1 MKKSL
6 FFLMMILSM
15 IVSCSKNNNAVQTEI
30 SETSVTADPVA
41 KNRVYVSADWVKSV
55 IDGNQ
60 TQSSNYVIL
69 EASWGEPSADYKKA
83 HIPGAL
89 HINTDL
95 IEEPTY
101 WNVRTPAEIEQVM
114 KDFGISKDT
123 AVIIYG
129 EPSPAARVAVTFL
142 WAGVDEVHILDG
154 NLKAWTDMGYATS
167 SNTEKAVPIDNVGVI
182 VPAHPEYIISLP
194 EQIIEKQ
201 KDPNFKL
208 VSIRSWDEFIGKV
221 SGYSY
226 IERVGEP
233 KGAVWGKDEFD
244 YVDNNGKII
253 SIEDAQKIWNEW
265 GVTKDNE
272 ISFYCGT
279 GWRAAIP
286 FLIAYQE
293 GWTNV
298 TLFDGGWYVW
308 QMNPELPVQLG
319 DPRENTNN

>member
-1 MKKSL
+1 MKKLSL
-6 FFLMMILSM
+6 LFVIFLFLSCGKTETTNQAATQTDS
-15 IVSCSKNNNAVQTEI
+15 VNA
-30 SETSVTADPVA
+30 APVE
-41 KNRVYVSADWVKSV
+41 KQRVYVSADWVKSV

-60 TQSSNYVIL
+60 SQSSNYVIL

-95 IEEPTY
+95 IEEPNY
-101 WNVRTPAEIEQVM
+101 WNVRTPEEIEQVM

-129 EPSPAARVAVTFL
+129 EPSPAARVALTFL
-142 WAGVDEVHILDG
+142 WAGVEEVHILDG
-154 NLKAWTDMGYATS
+154 NLKAWTDMGYAA
-167 SNTEKAVPIDNVGVI
+167 SNNDEKAAPIEDVRVK

-208 VSIRSWDEFIGKV
+208 VSIRSWDEFIGKI

-226 IERVGEP
+226 IEKVGEP
-233 KGAVWGKDEFD
+233 KGAVWGRDEFD
-244 YVDNNGKII
+244 YVDDNGKVI
-253 SIEDAQKIWNEW
+253 SIDEAQKIWNEW

-308 QMNPELPVQLG
+308 QMNPELPIQLG
-319 DPRENTNN
+319 DPRTNN

>member
-1 MKKSL
+1 M
-6 FFLMMILSM
+6 FLILILSLLA
-15 IVSCSKNNNAVQTEI
+15 SCSKTETNSNTNQSSVNA
-30 SETSVTADPVA
+30 APVE
-41 KNRVYVSADWVKSV
+41 KTRVYVNADWLKSV

-60 TQSSNYVIL
+60 PQSSNYVIL
-69 EASWGEPSADYKKA
+69 EASWGDASADYKKA

-95 IEEPTY
+95 IEEPEY
-101 WNVRTPAEIEQVM
+101 WNVRTPKEIEQVM

-123 AVIIYG
+123 AVIVYG
-129 EPSPAARVAVTFL
+129 EPSPAARVATTLL
-142 WAGVDEVHILDG
+142 WAGVDEVHVLDG

-167 SNTEKAVPIDNVGVI
+167 SSTEIAKPIDDVGVAVPAN
-182 VPAHPEYIISLP
+182 PEYIISLP

-208 VSIRSWDEFIGKV
+208 VSIRSWDEFTGKV

-233 KGAVWGKDEFD
+233 KGAVWGRDEFD
-244 YVDNNGKII
+244 YVDDNGKII
-253 SIEDAQKIWNEW
+253 SIDEAQKIWNEW

>member
-1 MKKSL
+1 MKKLSL
-6 FFLMMILSM
+6 LFVLFLFL
-15 IVSCSKNNNAVQTEI
+15 SCSKTETTNQT
-30 SETSVTADPVA
+30 TSQTDSANVA
-41 KNRVYVSADWVKSV
+41 PIEKQRVYVTADWVKSV

-60 TQSSNYVIL
+60 SQSSNYVIL

-95 IEEPTY
+95 IEEPNY
-101 WNVRTPAEIEQVM
+101 WNVRTPQEIEQVM

-142 WAGVDEVHILDG
+142 WAGVEEVHILDG
-154 NLKAWTDMGYATS
+154 NLKAWTDMGYAA
-167 SNTEKAVPIDNVGVI
+167 SNNDEKAAPIEDIGVK

-208 VSIRSWDEFIGKV
+208 VSIRSWGEFIGKI

-226 IERVGEP
+226 IEKVGEP
-233 KGAVWGKDEFD
+233 KGAVWGRDEFD
-244 YVDNNGKII
+244 YVDDNGKVI
-253 SIEDAQKIWNEW
+253 SIDEAQKIWNEW

-308 QMNPELPVQLG
+308 QMNPELPIQLG
-319 DPRENTNN
+319 DPRTNN

>member
-1 MKKSL
+1 MKKFL
-6 FFLMMILSM
+6 FFLILILS
-15 IVSCSKNNNAVQTEI
+15 VLASCSKTETNSNANQ
-30 SETSVTADPVA
+30 SSVNADPIE
-41 KNRVYVSADWVKSV
+41 KTRVYVNADWLKSV

-60 TQSSNYVIL
+60 PQSSNYVIL
-69 EASWGEPSADYKKA
+69 EASWGDASADYKKA

-95 IEEPTY
+95 IEEPEY
-101 WNVRTPAEIEQVM
+101 WNVRTPKEIEQVM

-123 AVIIYG
+123 AVIVYG
-129 EPSPAARVAVTFL
+129 EPSPAARVATTLL
-142 WAGVDEVHILDG
+142 WAGVDEVHVLDG

-167 SNTEKAVPIDNVGVI
+167 SNTEKAKPIDDVGVI

-208 VSIRSWDEFIGKV
+208 VSIRSWDEFTGKV

-233 KGAVWGKDEFD
+233 KGAVWGRDEFD
-244 YVDNNGKII
+244 YVDDNGKII
-253 SIEDAQKIWNEW
+253 SIDEAQKIWNEW

>member
-1 MKKSL
+1 MKKFL
-6 FFLMMILSM
+6 FFLILILSLLA
-15 IVSCSKNNNAVQTEI
+15 SCSKTETNSNTNQSSVNA
-30 SETSVTADPVA
+30 SPVE
-41 KNRVYVSADWVKSV
+41 KTRVYVNADWVKSV

-60 TQSSNYVIL
+60 PQSSNYVIL
-69 EASWGEPSADYKKA
+69 EASWGDASADYKKA

-95 IEEPTY
+95 IEEPEY
-101 WNVRTPAEIEQVM
+101 WNVRTPKEIEQVM

-123 AVIIYG
+123 AVIVYG
-129 EPSPAARVAVTFL
+129 EPSPAARVATTLL
-142 WAGVDEVHILDG
+142 WAGVDEVHVLDG
-154 NLKAWTDMGYATS
+154 NLKAWTDMGYAAS
-167 SNTEKAVPIDNVGVI
+167 SNTEKAKPIDDVGVI

-208 VSIRSWDEFIGKV
+208 VSIRSWDEFTGKV

-233 KGAVWGKDEFD
+233 KGAVWGRDEFD
-244 YVDNNGKII
+244 YVDDNGKII
-253 SIEDAQKIWNEW
+253 SIDEAQKIWNEW
-265 GVTKDNE
+265 GITKDNE

>member
-1 MKKSL
+1 MKKLSL
-6 FFLMMILSM
+6 LFVIFLFLSCGKTETTNQAATQTDS
-15 IVSCSKNNNAVQTEI
+15 VNA
-30 SETSVTADPVA
+30 APVE
-41 KNRVYVSADWVKSV
+41 KQRVYVSADWVKSV

-60 TQSSNYVIL
+60 SQSSNYVIL

-95 IEEPTY
+95 IEEPNY
-101 WNVRTPAEIEQVM
+101 WNVRTPEEIEQVM

-129 EPSPAARVAVTFL
+129 EPSPAARVALTFL
-142 WAGVDEVHILDG
+142 WAGVEEVHILDG

-167 SNTEKAVPIDNVGVI
+167 NNDEKATPIEDVGVT

-208 VSIRSWDEFIGKV
+208 VSIRSWDEFIGKI

-226 IERVGEP
+226 IEKVGEP
-233 KGAVWGKDEFD
+233 KGAVWEEM
-244 YVDNNGKII
+244 N
-253 SIEDAQKIWNEW
+253 
-265 GVTKDNE
+265 
-272 ISFYCGT
+272 
-279 GWRAAIP
+279 
-286 FLIAYQE
+286 LIMLMIME
-293 GWTNV
+293 K
-298 TLFDGGWYVW
+298 L
-308 QMNPELPVQLG
+308 
-319 DPRENTNN
+319 

>member
-1 MKKSL
+1 MKKFL
-6 FFLMMILSM
+6 FLLILILS
-15 IVSCSKNNNAVQTEI
+15 VLASCSKTETNSNTNQSSVNA
-30 SETSVTADPVA
+30 APVE
-41 KNRVYVSADWVKSV
+41 KTRVYVNADWVKSV

-60 TQSSNYVIL
+60 PQSSNYVIL
-69 EASWGEPSADYKKA
+69 EASWGDASADYKKA
-83 HIPGAL
+83 HIPNAL

-95 IEEPTY
+95 IEEPEY
-101 WNVRTPAEIEQVM
+101 WNVRTPEEIEQVM

-123 AVIIYG
+123 AVIVYG
-129 EPSPAARVAVTFL
+129 EPSPAARVATTLL
-142 WAGVDEVHILDG
+142 WAGVDEVHVLDG

-167 SNTEKAVPIDNVGVI
+167 SNTEKAKTIDDVGVI

-208 VSIRSWDEFIGKV
+208 VSIRSWDEFTGKV

-233 KGAVWGKDEFD
+233 KGAVWGRDEFD
-244 YVDNNGKII
+244 YVDDNGKII
-253 SIEDAQKIWNEW
+253 SIDEAQKIWNEW

>member
-1 MKKSL
+1 MKKLSL
-6 FFLMMILSM
+6 LFVIFLFLSCGKTETTNQAATQTDS
-15 IVSCSKNNNAVQTEI
+15 VNA
-30 SETSVTADPVA
+30 APVE
-41 KNRVYVSADWVKSV
+41 KQRVYVSADWVKSV

-60 TQSSNYVIL
+60 SQSSNYVIL

-95 IEEPTY
+95 IEEPNY
-101 WNVRTPAEIEQVM
+101 WNVRTPEEIEQVM

-129 EPSPAARVAVTFL
+129 EPSPAARVALTFL
-142 WAGVDEVHILDG
+142 WAGVEEVHILDG

-167 SNTEKAVPIDNVGVI
+167 NNDEKATPIEDVGVT

-208 VSIRSWDEFIGKV
+208 VSIRSWDEFIGKI

-226 IERVGEP
+226 IEKVGEP
-233 KGAVWGKDEFD
+233 KGAVWGRDEFD
-244 YVDNNGKII
+244 YVDDNGKVI
-253 SIEDAQKIWNEW
+253 SIDEAQKIWNEW

-308 QMNPELPVQLG
+308 QMNPELPIQLG
-319 DPRENTNN
+319 DPRTNN

>member
-1 MKKSL
+1 MKKLSL
-6 FFLMMILSM
+6 LFVIFLFLSCGKTETTNQAATQTDS
-15 IVSCSKNNNAVQTEI
+15 VNA
-30 SETSVTADPVA
+30 APVE
-41 KNRVYVSADWVKSV
+41 KQRVYVSADWVKSV

-60 TQSSNYVIL
+60 SQSSNYVIL

-95 IEEPTY
+95 IEEPNY
-101 WNVRTPAEIEQVM
+101 WNVRTPEEIEQVM

-129 EPSPAARVAVTFL
+129 EPSPAARVALTFL
-142 WAGVDEVHILDG
+142 WAGVEEVHILDG

-167 SNTEKAVPIDNVGVI
+167 NNDEKATPIEDIGVK

-208 VSIRSWDEFIGKV
+208 VSIRSWDEFIGKI

-226 IERVGEP
+226 IEKVGEP
-233 KGAVWGKDEFD
+233 KGAVWGRDEFD
-244 YVDNNGKII
+244 YVDDNGKVI
-253 SIEDAQKIWNEW
+253 SIDEAQKIWNEW

-308 QMNPELPVQLG
+308 QMNPELPIQLG
-319 DPRENTNN
+319 DPRTNN

>member
-1 MKKSL
+1 MKKLSL
-6 FFLMMILSM
+6 LFVIFLFLSCGKTETTNQAAAQTDS
-15 IVSCSKNNNAVQTEI
+15 VNA
-30 SETSVTADPVA
+30 APVE
-41 KNRVYVSADWVKSV
+41 KQRVYVSADWVKSV

-60 TQSSNYVIL
+60 SQSSNYVIL
-69 EASWGEPSADYKKA
+69 EASWGEASADYKKA

-95 IEEPTY
+95 IEEPNY
-101 WNVRTPAEIEQVM
+101 WNVKTPEEIEQVM

-129 EPSPAARVAVTFL
+129 EPSPAARVALTFL
-142 WAGVDEVHILDG
+142 WAGVEEVHILDG

-167 SNTEKAVPIDNVGVI
+167 NNDEKATPIEYVGVT

-208 VSIRSWDEFIGKV
+208 VSIRSWDEFIGKI

-226 IERVGEP
+226 IEKVGEP
-233 KGAVWGKDEFD
+233 KGAVWGRDEFD
-244 YVDNNGKII
+244 YVDDNGKVI
-253 SIEDAQKIWNEW
+253 SIDEAQKIWNEW

-308 QMNPELPVQLG
+308 QMNPELPIQLG
-319 DPRENTNN
+319 DPRTNN

>member
-1 MKKSL
+1 MKKLSL
-6 FFLMMILSM
+6 LFVIFLFLSCGKTETTNQAATQTDS
-15 IVSCSKNNNAVQTEI
+15 VNA
-30 SETSVTADPVA
+30 APVE
-41 KNRVYVSADWVKSV
+41 KQRVYVSADWVKSV

-60 TQSSNYVIL
+60 SQSSNYVIL

-95 IEEPTY
+95 IEEPNY
-101 WNVRTPAEIEQVM
+101 WNVRTPEEIEQVM

-129 EPSPAARVAVTFL
+129 EPSPAARVALTFL
-142 WAGVDEVHILDG
+142 WAGVEEVHILDG

-167 SNTEKAVPIDNVGVI
+167 NNDEKATPIEDVGVT

-208 VSIRSWDEFIGKV
+208 VSIRSWDEFIGKI

-226 IERVGEP
+226 IEKVGEP
-233 KGAVWGKDEFD
+233 KGAVWGRDEFD
-244 YVDNNGKII
+244 YVDDNGKVI
-253 SIEDAQKIWNEW
+253 SIDEAQKIWNEW

-308 QMNPELPVQLG
+308 QMNPELPIQLLSLIHI
-319 DPRENTNN
+319 

>member
-1 MKKSL
+1 MKKLSL
-6 FFLMMILSM
+6 LFVIFLFLSCGKTETANQAATQTDS
-15 IVSCSKNNNAVQTEI
+15 VNA
-30 SETSVTADPVA
+30 APVE
-41 KNRVYVSADWVKSV
+41 KQRVYVTADWVKSV

-60 TQSSNYVIL
+60 SQSSNYVIL

-95 IEEPTY
+95 IEEPNY
-101 WNVRTPAEIEQVM
+101 WNVRTPQEIEQVM

-142 WAGVDEVHILDG
+142 WAGVEEVHILDG
-154 NLKAWTDMGYATS
+154 NLKAWTDMGYAA
-167 SNTEKAVPIDNVGVI
+167 SNNDEKAAPIEDVGVK

-194 EQIIEKQ
+194 EKIIEKQ

-208 VSIRSWDEFIGKV
+208 VSIRSWDEFIGKI

-226 IERVGEP
+226 IEKVGEP
-233 KGAVWGKDEFD
+233 KGAVWGRDEFD
-244 YVDNNGKII
+244 YVDDNGKVI
-253 SIEDAQKIWNEW
+253 SIDEAQKIWNEW

-308 QMNPELPVQLG
+308 QMNPELPIQLG
-319 DPRENTNN
+319 DPRTNN

>member
-1 MKKSL
+1 MSL
-6 FFLMMILSM
+6 LA
-15 IVSCSKNNNAVQTEI
+15 SCSKTETNSNTNQSSVNA
-30 SETSVTADPVA
+30 APVE
-41 KNRVYVSADWVKSV
+41 KTRVYVNADWLKSV

-60 TQSSNYVIL
+60 PQSSNYVIL
-69 EASWGEPSADYKKA
+69 EASWGDASADYKKA

-95 IEEPTY
+95 IEEPEY
-101 WNVRTPAEIEQVM
+101 WNVRTPKEIEQVM

-123 AVIIYG
+123 AVIVYG
-129 EPSPAARVAVTFL
+129 EPSPAARVATTLL
-142 WAGVDEVHILDG
+142 WAGVDEVHVLDG

-167 SNTEKAVPIDNVGVI
+167 SSTEIAKPIDDVGVAVPAN
-182 VPAHPEYIISLP
+182 PEYIISLP

-208 VSIRSWDEFIGKV
+208 VSIRSWDEFTGKV

-233 KGAVWGKDEFD
+233 KGAVWGRDEFD
-244 YVDNNGKII
+244 YVDDNGKII
-253 SIEDAQKIWNEW
+253 SIDEAQKIWNEW

>member
-1 MKKSL
+1 MKKLSLLFIL
-6 FFLMMILSM
+6 FFVFI
-15 IVSCSKNNNAVQTEI
+15 ISCGKTETSSTQTE
-30 SETSVTADPVA
+30 TSSQTAAPVE
-41 KNRVYVSADWVKSV
+41 KNRVYVNADWVKSV

-60 TQSSNYVIL
+60 SQSSNYVIL
-69 EASWGEPSADYKKA
+69 EASWGDPSADYKKA

-221 SGYSY
+221 SGYNY

>member
-1 MKKSL
+1 MKKVL
-6 FFLMMILSM
+6 FFFMILLSV
-15 IVSCSKNNNAVQTEI
+15 IVSCSKT
-30 SETSVTADPVA
+30 ETSNSQIPASSENAAPVE
-41 KNRVYVSADWVKSV
+41 KRRVYVGADWVKSV

-60 TQSSNYVIL
+60 SQSSNYVIL
-69 EASWGEPSADYKKA
+69 EASWGEPSGDYKKA
-83 HIPGAL
+83 HIPNAL

-95 IEEPTY
+95 IEEPNY
-101 WNVRTPAEIEQVM
+101 WNVRSPAEIEQVM

-129 EPSPAARVAVTFL
+129 EPSPAARVAVAFL
-142 WAGVDEVHILDG
+142 WAGVEEVHILDG

-167 SNTEKAVPIDNVGVI
+167 SNTEKAVPIDDVGVA

-201 KDPNFKL
+201 KDSNFKL

-226 IERVGEP
+226 IEKVGEP
-233 KGAVWGKDEFD
+233 KGAVWGRDEFD
-244 YVDNNGKII
+244 YVDDNGKII
-253 SIEDAQKIWNEW
+253 SIEEAQNIWNEW

-308 QMNPELPVQLG
+308 QMNPELPIQLG

>member
-1 MKKSL
+1 MKKLSL
-6 FFLMMILSM
+6 LFILFLFLSCGKTETTNQAATQTDS
-15 IVSCSKNNNAVQTEI
+15 VNA
-30 SETSVTADPVA
+30 APVE
-41 KNRVYVSADWVKSV
+41 KQRVYVSADWVKSV

-60 TQSSNYVIL
+60 SQSSNYVIL

-95 IEEPTY
+95 IEEPNY
-101 WNVRTPAEIEQVM
+101 WNVRTPEEIEQVM

-129 EPSPAARVAVTFL
+129 EPSPAARVALTFL
-142 WAGVDEVHILDG
+142 WAGVEEVHILDG

-167 SNTEKAVPIDNVGVI
+167 NNDEKATPIEDVGVT
-182 VPAHPEYIISLP
+182 VPSNPEYIISLP

-208 VSIRSWDEFIGKV
+208 VSIRSWDEFIGKI

-226 IERVGEP
+226 IEKVGEP
-233 KGAVWGKDEFD
+233 KGAVWGRDEFD
-244 YVDNNGKII
+244 YVDDNGKVI
-253 SIEDAQKIWNEW
+253 SIDEAQKIWNEW

-308 QMNPELPVQLG
+308 QMNPELPIQLG
-319 DPRENTNN
+319 DPRTNN

>member
-1 MKKSL
+1 MKKLSL
-6 FFLMMILSM
+6 LFVIFLFLSCGKTETTNQAATQTDS
-15 IVSCSKNNNAVQTEI
+15 VNA
-30 SETSVTADPVA
+30 APVE
-41 KNRVYVSADWVKSV
+41 KQRVYVSADWVKSV

-60 TQSSNYVIL
+60 SQSSNYVIL

-95 IEEPTY
+95 IEEPNY
-101 WNVRTPAEIEQVM
+101 WNVRTPEEIEQVM

-129 EPSPAARVAVTFL
+129 EPSPAARVALTFL
-142 WAGVDEVHILDG
+142 WAGVEEVHILDG
-154 NLKAWTDMGYATS
+154 NLKAWTDMGYAA
-167 SNTEKAVPIDNVGVI
+167 SNNDEKATPIEDVGVT

-208 VSIRSWDEFIGKV
+208 VSIRSWDEFIGKI

-226 IERVGEP
+226 IEKVGEP
-233 KGAVWGKDEFD
+233 KGAVWGRDEFD
-244 YVDNNGKII
+244 YVDDNGKVI
-253 SIEDAQKIWNEW
+253 SIDEAQKIWNEW

-308 QMNPELPVQLG
+308 QMNPELPIQLG
-319 DPRENTNN
+319 DPRTNN

>member
-1 MKKSL
+1 MKKFL
-6 FFLMMILSM
+6 FLLILILS
-15 IVSCSKNNNAVQTEI
+15 VLASCSKTETNSNTNQSSVNA
-30 SETSVTADPVA
+30 SPVE
-41 KNRVYVSADWVKSV
+41 KTRVYVNADWVKSV

-60 TQSSNYVIL
+60 PQSSNYVIL
-69 EASWGEPSADYKKA
+69 EASWGDASADYKKA

-95 IEEPTY
+95 IEEPEY
-101 WNVRTPAEIEQVM
+101 WNVRTPKEIEQVM

-123 AVIIYG
+123 AVIVYG
-129 EPSPAARVAVTFL
+129 EPSPAARVATTLL
-142 WAGVDEVHILDG
+142 WAGVDEVHVLDG
-154 NLKAWTDMGYATS
+154 NLKAWTDMGYAAS
-167 SNTEKAVPIDNVGVI
+167 SNTEKAKPIDDVGVI

-208 VSIRSWDEFIGKV
+208 VSIRSWDEFTGKV

-233 KGAVWGKDEFD
+233 KGAVWGRDEFD
-244 YVDNNGKII
+244 YVDDNGKII
-253 SIEDAQKIWNEW
+253 SIDEAQKIWNEW

>member
-1 MKKSL
+1 MKKLSL
-6 FFLMMILSM
+6 LFILFLFLSCGKTETTNQAATQTDS
-15 IVSCSKNNNAVQTEI
+15 VNA
-30 SETSVTADPVA
+30 APVE
-41 KNRVYVSADWVKSV
+41 KQRVYVSADWVKSV

-60 TQSSNYVIL
+60 SQSSNYVIL

-95 IEEPTY
+95 IEEPNY
-101 WNVRTPAEIEQVM
+101 WNVRTPEEIEQVM

-129 EPSPAARVAVTFL
+129 EPSPAARVALTFL
-142 WAGVDEVHILDG
+142 WAGVEEVHILDG

-167 SNTEKAVPIDNVGVI
+167 NNDEKATPIEDVGVT

-208 VSIRSWDEFIGKV
+208 VSIRSWDEFIGKI

-226 IERVGEP
+226 IEKVGEP
-233 KGAVWGKDEFD
+233 KGAVWGRDEFD
-244 YVDNNGKII
+244 YVDDNGKVI
-253 SIEDAQKIWNEW
+253 SIDKAQKIWNEW

-308 QMNPELPVQLG
+308 QMNPELPIQLG
-319 DPRENTNN
+319 DPRTNN

>member
-1 MKKSL
+1 MKKLSL
-6 FFLMMILSM
+6 LFILFLFLSCGKTETTNQAATQTDS
-15 IVSCSKNNNAVQTEI
+15 VNA
-30 SETSVTADPVA
+30 APVE
-41 KNRVYVSADWVKSV
+41 KQRVYVSADWVKSV

-60 TQSSNYVIL
+60 SQSSNYVIL

-95 IEEPTY
+95 IEEPNY
-101 WNVRTPAEIEQVM
+101 WNVRTPEEIEQVM

-129 EPSPAARVAVTFL
+129 EPSPAARVALTFL
-142 WAGVDEVHILDG
+142 WAGVEEVHILDG

-167 SNTEKAVPIDNVGVI
+167 NNDEKATPIEDVGVT

-208 VSIRSWDEFIGKV
+208 VSIRSWDEFIGKI

-226 IERVGEP
+226 IEKVGEP
-233 KGAVWGKDEFD
+233 KGAVWGRDEFD
-244 YVDNNGKII
+244 YVDDNGKVI
-253 SIEDAQKIWNEW
+253 SIDEAQKIWNEW

-308 QMNPELPVQLG
+308 QMNPELPIQLG
-319 DPRENTNN
+319 DPRTNN

>member
-1 MKKSL
+1 MKKFL
-6 FFLMMILSM
+6 FFLILILSLLA
-15 IVSCSKNNNAVQTEI
+15 SCSKTETNSNTNQSSVNA
-30 SETSVTADPVA
+30 SPVE
-41 KNRVYVSADWVKSV
+41 KTRVYVNADWVKSV

-60 TQSSNYVIL
+60 PQSSNYVIL
-69 EASWGEPSADYKKA
+69 EASWGDASADYKKA

-95 IEEPTY
+95 IEEPEY
-101 WNVRTPAEIEQVM
+101 WNVRTPKEIEQVI

-123 AVIIYG
+123 AVIVYG
-129 EPSPAARVAVTFL
+129 EPSPAARVATTLL
-142 WAGVDEVHILDG
+142 WAGVDEVHVLDG
-154 NLKAWTDMGYATS
+154 NLKAWTDMGYAAS
-167 SNTEKAVPIDNVGVI
+167 SNTEKAKPIDDVGVI

-194 EQIIEKQ
+194 DQIIEKQ

-208 VSIRSWDEFIGKV
+208 VSIRSWDEFTGKV

-233 KGAVWGKDEFD
+233 KGAVWGRDEFD
-244 YVDNNGKII
+244 YVDDNGKII
-253 SIEDAQKIWNEW
+253 SIDEAQKIWNEW
-265 GVTKDNE
+265 GITKDNE

-308 QMNPELPVQLG
+308 QMNPELHVQLG